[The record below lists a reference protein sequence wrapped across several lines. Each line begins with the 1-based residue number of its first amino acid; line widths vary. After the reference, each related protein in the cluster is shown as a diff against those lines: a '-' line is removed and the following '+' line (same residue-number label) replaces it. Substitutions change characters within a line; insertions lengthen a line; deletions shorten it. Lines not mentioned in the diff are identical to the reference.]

1 MHLLFF
7 ILSERFFFNQGKM
20 LTCRSMNVIAQILN
34 TAPIPTTASFN
45 REVFNPIWL
54 TLQQQ
59 GGSCECQWHYIQ
71 TGSFLGPTHAFS
83 SPHCFS
89 VKNGV
94 AGEDYFVSEVDL
106 ILQVIKILNK
116 NRRVV
121 KDAITEAVQRIKE
134 QSSRG
139 RRSRRLN
146 KQSTPPKLEKK
157 HVAGKKT
164 VKSTS
169 TPRLSQSKASNNMSN
184 KINSTI
190 SSKLKRR
197 SIESSSSEED
207 DHEDKGKDEENND
220 IQANQDSTLD
230 PGHTLTTDSVFKCS
244 QVINQFGGGKSII
257 KDLFTPIWSI
267 LKSQGRSKTHR
278 WKYKNIPQRSQFGL
292 LCNYAWATPHCLSV
306 AKGKL
311 DVDFFITELDLVM
324 YVCRTIKT
332 SHPDHIQCDI
342 LKQLESFQRDSAS
355 PAPSNGGNV
364 AKDEGRKLTFGVASK
379 LCSNDLAMSPS
390 NTTRDSISA
399 VMTESTPQ
407 KGPLE
412 YSQTSYDAAEVLI
425 GLGLAKDRPEVIS
438 QQAKPSSN
446 ISRKA
451 RARNTVPKLDLNDV
465 LPSISP
471 DKSGIYEVGT
481 HDLIQELAKERR
493 TNPVFVKIKK
503 LIREEK
509 KLLLSQIEHES
520 PVRGKV
526 SSFHLTQES
535 PIEER
540 LSFQSASKRRKL
552 NSRRDRLLSGFSF
565 LVSGVDEK
573 ARLQI
578 NEMGGTI
585 INDLQSLPQP
595 LRNILFISNWT
606 QRRSYKYLFAV
617 SSGMLMLDSSYIKE
631 LKLRD
636 DRYKKNSRRSTCIP
650 PDPLDKNLIS
660 QMRLPLGLNRL
671 SQRYKLGANNI
682 MKRDEYIRNAKIFDS
697 MNLAVVLRSEE
708 ACANWKMILEQ
719 GGAHVTI
726 STKEAQSGN
735 RTVDIILIDSVN
747 LPSLG
752 VVQNDLYKTL
762 NVYGKDTPVID
773 ISWAIQCLINGKRL
787 EYGIDSKM
795 FPEIDV
801 FGNDVKGRGKVLA
814 FLNYDRRYLC

>member
-1 MHLLFF
+1 
-7 ILSERFFFNQGKM
+7 
-20 LTCRSMNVIAQILN
+20 MNVIAQTLN
-34 TAPIPTTASFN
+34 TAPTPTPASFN

-71 TGSFLGPTHAFS
+71 TGSFLGPTHAFT
-83 SPHCFS
+83 SPHCLS
-89 VKNGV
+89 VKDGV
-94 AGEDYFVSEVDL
+94 AGTDYFVSEVDL
-106 ILQVIKILNK
+106 VLKVIDILNR

-121 KDAITEAVQRIKE
+121 EGAITAAVQRIKE

-146 KQSTPPKLEKK
+146 KQSPGPKLEKK
-157 HVAGKKT
+157 HVAENKT

-184 KINSTI
+184 KMNSTI
-190 SSKLKRR
+190 SSKSKRR
-197 SIESSSSEED
+197 SIETSSSEED
-207 DHEDKGKDEENND
+207 DHEDKGKDEDNND
-220 IQANQDSTLD
+220 IKANQDSTLN
-230 PGHTLTTDSVFKCS
+230 PGHTLTAASIFKCS
-244 QVINQFGGGKSII
+244 QIINQFGGGKSII

-267 LKSQGRSKTHR
+267 LKSQGRNKAHR

-332 SHPDHIQCDI
+332 SHPDHIQRDI
-342 LKQLESFQRDSAS
+342 LKQLESFQRDSVS
-355 PAPSNGGNV
+355 PAPSNDGNV

-407 KGPLE
+407 KRPLE
-412 YSQTSYDAAEVLI
+412 YSQTSYDAAEVLV
-425 GLGLAKDRPEVIS
+425 GLGLAKGKPKVIS
-438 QQAKPSSN
+438 QQTKPFSN
-446 ISRKA
+446 
-451 RARNTVPKLDLNDV
+451 RAGNAVPKFDLNNV

-471 DKSGIYEVGT
+471 GNSGIYEVGT
-481 HDLIQELAKERR
+481 RDLIQELAKERR

-520 PVRGKV
+520 PVQGKV
-526 SSFHLTQES
+526 SGFHLTQES

-573 ARLQI
+573 VRLQI

-595 LRNILFISNWT
+595 LRNILFISNWG

-617 SSGMLMLDSSYIKE
+617 SAGMLMLDSSYIKE

-650 PDPLDKNLIS
+650 PDPLDKNLVS

-708 ACANWKMILEQ
+708 ASANWKMILEQ
-719 GGAHVTI
+719 GGANVSI
-726 STKEAQSGN
+726 NTKDAQSGIG
-735 RTVDIILIDSVN
+735 TVDIILIDSVN
-747 LPSLG
+747 LPSLE

-787 EYGIDSKM
+787 EHGVGSI
-795 FPEIDV
+795 FPPKIDV
-801 FGNDVKGRGKVLA
+801 FGNDVKGRGKMLA
-814 FLNYDRRYLC
+814 LLN